1 MHLSLL
7 ESPRGHGEVQPPD
20 PEKGSVQRQSGHC
33 FQCWTG
39 IGESMVYTQNVND
52 GIKEPT

>member
-20 PEKGSVQRQSGHC
+20 PEKGSVQRQSGRC